1 MRIYINIDIHNTV
14 CDCGLSL
21 LAFPVTLAL
30 VARSILHMVE
40 VLVTLRLLLLL
51 LRLGI
56 AFINVLLLETV
67 GIPSSLLRLL
77 LTLAFPLPTVLGTW
91 ISLAIISTSVVLLT
105 EV

>member
-51 LRLGI
+51 RLKI

-77 LTLAFPLPTVLGTW
+77 LTLAFPLPAVLGTW

>member
-40 VLVTLRLLLLL
+40 VLVTLRLLLL